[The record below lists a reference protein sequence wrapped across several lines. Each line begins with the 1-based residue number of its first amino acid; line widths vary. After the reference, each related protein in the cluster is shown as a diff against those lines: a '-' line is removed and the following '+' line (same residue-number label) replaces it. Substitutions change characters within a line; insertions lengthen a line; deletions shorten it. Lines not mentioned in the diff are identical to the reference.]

1 MNRQMAKIY
10 DIIRLINEGTNLGNL
25 IQLVLDVKKM
35 SVDDL
40 AKKMNMTTVEV
51 QDMINNVTPV
61 SMELAHKLQNALK
74 LSANLWIKNS
84 KRDVKSN

>member
-40 AKKMNMTTVEV
+40 AKKMNMTTAEI

-61 SMELAHKLQNALK
+61 SMELAHKLQDALN
-74 LSANLWIKNS
+74 LSASLWIKNS